1 MAAIRMEGGEIL
13 ELTAQEREAFVRAVS
28 PIYGEARSEYGRDL
42 VWWACERQGTLQR
55 GALQS
60 GFVLLYTGEFLC

>member
-13 ELTAQEREAFVRAVS
+13 ELTAKEREAFVHAVS

-42 VWWACERQGTLQR
+42 LGLVGL
-55 GALQS
+55 
-60 GFVLLYTGEFLC
+60 